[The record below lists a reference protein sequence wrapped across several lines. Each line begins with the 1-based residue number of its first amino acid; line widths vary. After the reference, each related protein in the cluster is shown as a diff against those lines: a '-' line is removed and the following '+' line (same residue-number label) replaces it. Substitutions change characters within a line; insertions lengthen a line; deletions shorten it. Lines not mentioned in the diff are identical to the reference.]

1 MTPRLHPSALAAIAV
16 FLITGPAVA
25 QGGPPAGERGQ
36 HTLVLRSLEDPN
48 VSSRPNA
55 CPFPGANLF
64 LGATLWSNQTRA
76 RDGRVVDEA
85 VRQVGTAAACGLI
98 TSAFAPGLLVPFYIE
113 FTLAPDNSITHAAVG
128 ACQVLTNDVPTLGVD
143 LAGCALR
150 LTHGPTG
157 FLGGIATSMSIFNP
171 LRLPGAGT
179 GSFWT
184 LRVYTTE
191 N

>member
-1 MTPRLHPSALAAIAV
+1 MKPRLYCSALAALAV
-16 FLITGPAVA
+16 FLVASSA
-25 QGGPPAGERGQ
+25 QGGPPAGEPGQ
-36 HTLVLRSLEDPN
+36 HTLIFRSLEDPN
-48 VSSRPNA
+48 VSNRPNE

-64 LGATLWSNQTRA
+64 LGASLWSEQTRA
-76 RDGRVVDEA
+76 SDGRVVNEA
-85 VRQVGTAAACGLI
+85 P
-98 TSAFAPGLLVPFYIE
+98 SF
-113 FTLAPDNSITHAAVG
+113 
-128 ACQVLTNDVPTLGVD
+128 GVV

-150 LTHGPTG
+150 LTQGPAG
-157 FLGGIATSMSIFNP
+157 FQGGIASSMSIFNP

>member
-1 MTPRLHPSALAAIAV
+1 MKPRLYCSALAALAV
-16 FLITGPAVA
+16 FLVASSA
-25 QGGPPAGERGQ
+25 QGGPPAGEPGQ
-36 HTLVLRSLEDPN
+36 HTLIFRSLEDPN
-48 VSSRPNA
+48 VSNRPNE

-64 LGATLWSNQTRA
+64 LGASLWSEQTRA
-76 RDGRVVDEA
+76 SDGRVVNEA
-85 VRQVGTAAACGLI
+85 IHQIGTAAACGLI
-98 TSAFAPGLLVPFYIE
+98 TSAFTPGLLVPFYIE
-113 FTLAPDNSITHAAVG
+113 FTLAPDNSVTHAAVG
-128 ACQVLTNDVPTLGVD
+128 ACQVLTNDVPSFGVD

-150 LTHGPTG
+150 LTQGPAG
-157 FLGGIATSMSIFNP
+157 FQGGIASSMSIFNP